1 MSSFM
6 KRTCIAIT
14 SVVMAGGAIVGTGA
28 GASAA
33 TSENVQ
39 RPANTVAADN
49 HPSDRDHDYC
59 WDRRD
64 GHRQKPGGVA
74 LLEAPAQDIKKFLQE
89 TEAHVPIGSESERI
103 DSDALLRHLLAK
115 D

>member
-1 MSSFM
+1 M
-6 KRTCIAIT
+6 
-14 SVVMAGGAIVGTGA
+14 
-28 GASAA
+28 
-33 TSENVQ
+33 
-39 RPANTVAADN
+39 
-49 HPSDRDHDYC
+49 
-59 WDRRD
+59 
-64 GHRQKPGGVA
+64 A